1 MGLAVLPLLHELCGG
16 SYVIHLIKLEVC
28 RLANAPASQRQR
40 THRDKNEEPY
50 INACKRSA
58 RFGLRDHRP
67 LRYRVNALTLCFC
80 GAYSSCV
87 L

>member
-40 THRDKNEEPY
+40 AHRNKNEEPY
-50 INACKRSA
+50 VDARKCSA
-58 RFGLRDHRP
+58 RFGLRDHLP
-67 LRYRVNALTLCFC
+67 LRYRVNAFTLRLC
-80 GAYSSCV
+80 GARSSCV